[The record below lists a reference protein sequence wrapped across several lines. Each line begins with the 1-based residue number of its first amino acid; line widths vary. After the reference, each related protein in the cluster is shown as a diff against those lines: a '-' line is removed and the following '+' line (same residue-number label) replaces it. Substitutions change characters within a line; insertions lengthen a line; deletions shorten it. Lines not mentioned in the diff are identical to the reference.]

1 MYKEQ
6 ETNYRNLIFSLLT
19 FPQRAELILES
30 NQQLIDA
37 GLIQMIDQVATRMA
51 ANNSTEAASF
61 LRNLAAQ
68 LRVNYATANGS
79 ESSKPP
85 HQLVVLAIATAF
97 SVSGVTAF
105 LLRQFQQSQS
115 IVSQTTE
122 NIMPEIKTVTALGRL
137 EPRGEVIQLSAPSS
151 AEGNR
156 IEQLLVQE
164 GNWVKAGQVIAILDS
179 RARLQAALEEAQ
191 EQVRVAQANINRVRA
206 GAQAGEIEAQWA
218 VIARIEAERRNQI
231 AAQKAKVA
239 ILEAQLKNAQVE
251 YQRYQNIYEEGAI
264 SASERDSK
272 QLTFETAQ
280 REIEEAKANLIRI
293 STATKEQIQEAK
305 ATLDRIAE
313 VRPVDVD
320 VAAAEVRE
328 AQAAVATA
336 KAQLELAYIKAPQPG
351 QILDILTRPGE
362 EISSDGIARIGQTN
376 QMYAVAEVYESDIS
390 QVQVG
395 QQVKVTSNAISG
407 ELHGTVERIG
417 LEVQRQEVINTD
429 PAANIDAKVVE
440 VRVLL
445 DEKSSQKVE
454 GLTNLL
460 VNVKITL

>member
-51 ANNSTEAASF
+51 ANSSTEAASF

-417 LEVQRQEVINTD
+417 LEVQRQELINTD